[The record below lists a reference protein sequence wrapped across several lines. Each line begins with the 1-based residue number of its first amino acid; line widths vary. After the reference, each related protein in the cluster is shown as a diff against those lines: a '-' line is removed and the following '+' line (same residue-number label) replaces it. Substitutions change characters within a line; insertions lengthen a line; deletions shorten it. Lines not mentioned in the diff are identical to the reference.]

1 MAVNI
6 YTHTQVQEA
15 LQRGLVALLLISQ
28 KIQSDFLFLYNQ
40 QYITYKDLQYDTYA
54 IYNAVNNEQDYIGY
68 TSTPNT
74 YELNFYGLVGALI
87 KFTKTVDVFGK
98 YDGSLNPNIQSP
110 GTTIVTIPVLLG
122 YNSDKLAFETTGDSP
137 QLILANYDVLYASL
151 YGNNPI
157 LAIYDNQGQYI
168 VDEQTPPII
177 EYLDNDPSKK
187 ILSITW
193 DYGVA
198 TSGYIQISGVSPS
211 AATGNPTNNN
221 SAVEL
226 PFSQDDLLDAGGGNW
241 YLPLVLASTKVPI
254 YTQVNGISI
263 SVTYDKS
270 NVPARL
276 YGFANNET
284 QSIIVTVI

>member
-1 MAVNI
+1 MPNNTQITNRIIRGRLLQANLAKSYAQQENVGNDFNFWDKAVYVSNLVQGLQFQQSI
-6 YTHTQVQEA
+6 SDYT
-15 LQRGLVALLLISQ
+15 S
-28 KIQSDFLFLYNQ
+28 S
-40 QYITYKDLQYDTYA
+40 ITLS
-54 IYNAVNNEQDYIGY
+54 IYNKLGGILGGLYIDGAAID
-68 TSTPNT
+68 PNAQIP
-74 YELNFYGLVGALI
+74 GQ
-87 KFTKTVDVFGK
+87 TV
-98 YDGSLNPNIQSP
+98 
-110 GTTIVTIPVLLG
+110 VTIPVLLG
-122 YNSDKLAFETTGDSP
+122 YNSDKLPFETTIDSP
-137 QLILANYDVLYASL
+137 QLVLSNYDTLYAPL

-168 VDEQTPPII
+168 GDEQTPPII

-241 YLPLVLASTKVPI
+241 YLPLVLASNKVPI
-254 YTQVNGISI
+254 YTQVNGISV
-263 SVTYDKS
+263 STTYDKS

-276 YGFANNET
+276 YGFANNEA